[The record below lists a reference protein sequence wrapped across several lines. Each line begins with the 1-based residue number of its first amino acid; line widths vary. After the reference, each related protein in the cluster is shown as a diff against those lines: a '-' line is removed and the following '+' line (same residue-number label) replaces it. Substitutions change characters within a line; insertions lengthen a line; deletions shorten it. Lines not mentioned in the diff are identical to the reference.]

1 MRNKILVQ
9 VIAGLF
15 FWIPLAVLSQE
26 RPASR
31 YVDSALTLPD
41 ALQVNCGF
49 DMMLKELRKSVD
61 FVERERK
68 MNEAIQKHVNGVND
82 PIVTLPVV
90 FHIVNPDPST
100 VTNQQ
105 IIDALK
111 DLNDAFSKSGNYAS
125 STGADTRIQFVL
137 AKRDSLGGITTGI
150 NRVTSFYG
158 TDMNMNNEDD
168 RMKNLIQWDPKRYIN
183 IWLVKNIVGEITAN
197 FSCGIWTRTRVGGY
211 ATLPTGNTSGRDG
224 VVVPN
229 CGVVRAH
236 EKGHYLG
243 LYHTFEG
250 GCTNN
255 NCTTDGDK
263 VCDTPPDGSQSSSTS
278 CDKPSN
284 TCTTDTLS
292 NYSNGFFNK
301 DVPDPIAN
309 FMDYGNTP
317 CSNQFTQGQADRMR
331 AAIQTL
337 RPGLW
342 PNGGPS
348 DAISSP
354 CSETISAL
362 FTRTSQPYPK
372 TGETVTFTANSG
384 LANYQWS
391 INNVIQ
397 AGNSSSFSYTFPS
410 ANKYKVS
417 LKAFN
422 NAGCFST
429 YTDYVIVTCGVTA
442 RFFDNK
448 RNIASK
454 TGIMVDTILFKND
467 SYAPSGT
474 TYQWTSIYTPF
485 NSSISSTQTITSN
498 AAGANPE
505 DLNYVFPAPGNY
517 IIKLTATNGTCSDNT
532 QDFFFVQ
539 DPTQDAF
546 ISITNTNCYQETKVR
561 VGFYI
566 CNFGYADIP
575 AGTPVTFYDGDPS
588 LPSTKQIDQV
598 FNIPDIIKGYCCGV
612 VYTQILNVG
621 YRNLNQLY
629 AVVNDKA
636 VAIPINLPNTTLAEK
651 DYKNNIA
658 SAKDFRF
665 RVVPNVTAATLEP
678 GDTLQLV
685 TQTLPDFNST
695 YAWNTAAGLSCNKC
709 SSPFLYADTN
719 ITKQVIATSQ
729 YQCFDTAYIAI
740 KVPPANDYTVVINSI
755 SCAGADSLQV
765 AFTVANSFKRGI
777 LPKKLRVAFYNSD
790 PSQASAALLNPVYV
804 LPDSVQSKQKSYTT
818 KIKKTLPGL
827 VYAVVNDTANQVP
840 VQLPN
845 TSFPEKNYTNNT
857 TSFQYKPV
865 TKVIDTAICNGD
877 TLLGHATTG
886 SYSDLFT
893 TTGGCDS
900 VRVLNLT
907 IKSVAVTR
915 IVTNV
920 TICQGESYAG
930 YTTAG
935 TYINVFKGVNSCDS
949 IRTLNLTINPVAR
962 KTVNAQIC
970 KGFTYLAGGKQ
981 QTQSGTYIDSLKTS
995 LGCDSIVTTVLQ
1007 VNPLPAF
1014 FLPIDSV
1021 VCIGK
1026 TLLINLSGYNSVSWT
1041 TGVSDKVF
1049 DISSAG
1055 IYGATVTDSKGCVG
1069 TDSIKVNF
1077 QRCIPIQVPDGF
1089 TPNGDGKND
1098 YFRPLIGAQI
1108 SNYRMQIWSRWGQL
1122 VFETKEIGKGW
1133 NGKYNGEVQ
1142 PNGAYIYFFSFV
1154 DPDGVPVVKKGTFV
1168 LIR

>member
-15 FWIPLAVLSQE
+15 FWIPLVLLGQE
-26 RPASR
+26 RPVSR
-31 YVDSALTLPD
+31 YVDSALTLPFS
-41 ALQVNCGF
+41 LQVNCGF
-49 DMMLKELRKSVD
+49 DIMMKELRKSVD
-61 FVERERK
+61 FVDRERK
-68 MNEAIQKHVNGVND
+68 MNEAIQQHVTGVND

-90 FHIVNPDPST
+90 FHIINPDPSSIS
-100 VTNQQ
+100 NQQ
-105 IIDALK
+105 ITDALN
-111 DLNDAFSKSGNYAS
+111 DLNDAFRKRGNYSAS
-125 STGADTRIQFVL
+125 LGADTRIQFAL
-137 AKRDSLGGITTGI
+137 AQRDPSGGITTGI
-150 NRVTSFYG
+150 TRVTSFWG
-158 TDMNMNNEDD
+158 DKMNMNLEDA
-168 RMKNLIQWDPKRYIN
+168 RMKNVMQWDPKNYIN
-183 IWLVKNIVGEITAN
+183 IWIVKDLVSEISAN
-197 FSCGIWTRTRVGGY
+197 FSCGVWTRMGVGGY
-211 ATLPTGNTSGRDG
+211 ATLPPGGGATDGIVVPLGSG
-224 VVVPN
+224 VVL
-229 CGVVRAH
+229 AH
-236 EKGHYLG
+236 EMGHYLG

-255 NCTTDGDK
+255 NCALDGDR
-263 VCDTPPDGSQSSSTS
+263 VCDTPPDGTQSAATA

-284 TCTTDTLS
+284 TCNTDTLS

-309 FMDYGNTP
+309 FMDYGNIP
-317 CSNQFTQGQADRMR
+317 CSNQFTQGQADRMYASITTTGAR
-331 AAIQTL
+331 A
-337 RPGLW
+337 GLLTS
-342 PNGGPS
+342 N
-348 DAISSP
+348 ALVKP
-354 CSETISAL
+354 CNESVLAT
-362 FTRTSQPYPK
+362 FTRDKPYPK
-372 TGETVTFTANSG
+372 LGETINFTNPGTAGATYQWLVNDTAYAVTQNFSRAFFTAKKNKITLKTTLNG
-384 LANYQWS
+384 CL
-391 INNVIQ
+391 
-397 AGNSSSFSYTFPS
+397 SSTS
-410 ANKYKVS
+410 
-417 LKAFN
+417 
-422 NAGCFST
+422 
-429 YTDYVIVTCGVTA
+429 DYAVVNCGVTA
-442 RFFDNK
+442 RFYNYK
-448 RNIASK
+448 RTIASK
-454 TGIMVDTILFKND
+454 AGILNDTILFVNN
-467 SYAPSGT
+467 SNGAAS
-474 TYQWTSIYTPF
+474 YQWVTVFNGVRQVVTSSPG
-485 NSSISSTQTITSN
+485 
-498 AAGANPE
+498 AGGAN
-505 DLNYVFPAPGNY
+505 DLNYIFPAPGNY
-517 IIKLTATNGTCSDNT
+517 TVRLIASNGGCADST
-532 QDFFFVQ
+532 QDNIFVQ

-546 ISITNTNCYQETKVR
+546 ISITNVNCYQETKVR

-566 CNFGYADIP
+566 CNFGYAAIP
-575 AGTPVTFYDGDPS
+575 SGTPVSFYDGDPS
-588 LPSTKQIDQV
+588 LASTKQIDQV
-598 FNIPDIIKGYCCGV
+598 FAIPDSIKGYCCGV
-612 VYTQILNVG
+612 VYTKILDIG

-636 VAIPINLPNTTLAEK
+636 VAIPINLPNTTMVEK

-658 SAKDFRF
+658 SSKDFRF

-695 YAWNTAAGLSCNKC
+695 YAWSTTAGLSCNKC

-719 ITKQVIATSQ
+719 TTKQVIATSQ
-729 YQCFDTAYIAI
+729 YQCFDTAYVAI

-755 SCAGADSLQV
+755 SCAGSDSLQV

-777 LPKKLRVAFYNSD
+777 LPKKMRVAFYNSD
-790 PSQASAALLNPVYV
+790 PSQASAALLNPVYI
-804 LPDSVQSKQKSYTT
+804 LPDSVLAKQKSYTT

-845 TSFPEKNYTNNT
+845 TSFPEKNYANNT

-893 TTGGCDS
+893 TAGGCDS
-900 VRVLNLT
+900 IRVLNLT

-930 YTTAG
+930 YSTAG
-935 TYINVFKGVNSCDS
+935 TYINVFKGVNTCDS

-1026 TLLINLSGYNSVSWT
+1026 TLLINLSGYNSVQWN

-1055 IYGATVTDSKGCVG
+1055 IYGATVTDSKGCIG
-1069 TDSIKVNF
+1069 TDSILVNF
-1077 QRCIPIQVPDGF
+1077 QRCIPIRVPDGF

-1108 SNYRMQIWSRWGQL
+1108 TNYRMQIWSRWGQL
-1122 VFETKEIGKGW
+1122 VFETKENGKGW

-1142 PNGAYIYFFSFV
+1142 PNGAYIYFFSFI